1 VVITPDK
8 SITADINDLYYN
20 CTFVQLETTP
30 VSIIGALSSLAVY
43 KDRFYT
49 YDSHG
54 GGAVHCFDKHGKFL
68 FKIAKHGN
76 GPGET
81 MRITD
86 FCIDERNNILWIAD
100 NYKKI
105 QKYDMD
111 GHLINEYRTDFALKN
126 IVCVPESN
134 DLLALRFGYYKD
146 KNYQAGIYSLKNNQI
161 LIHNDYISDFERIT
175 SETSMSQ
182 YNNHIVYAF
191 GFSDTLYHMDKNG
204 FHPQYAFDFG
214 EYKVIKK
221 ITDKF
226 GNDNKKF
233 VLDFMNPSK
242 NYAGLITNILET
254 DDFIT
259 FRYDFRGKNQ
269 LAVYSKTNNEIRNI
283 KKITVNSKEY
293 FVALFFRYYVN
304 NIFYSVLQAESI
316 SENMSE
322 QNTSG
327 GYGIY
332 SDFNELEAKIK
343 ADDNPIVVFGENNM
357 QSLFK

>member
-1 VVITPDK
+1 
-8 SITADINDLYYN
+8 
-20 CTFVQLETTP
+20 
-30 VSIIGALSSLAVY
+30 
-43 KDRFYT
+43 
-49 YDSHG
+49 
-54 GGAVHCFDKHGKFL
+54 
-68 FKIAKHGN
+68 
-76 GPGET
+76 
-81 MRITD
+81 
-86 FCIDERNNILWIAD
+86 
-100 NYKKI
+100 
-105 QKYDMD
+105 
-111 GHLINEYRTDFALKN
+111 
-126 IVCVPESN
+126 
-134 DLLALRFGYYKD
+134 
-146 KNYQAGIYSLKNNQI
+146 
-161 LIHNDYISDFERIT
+161 
-175 SETSMSQ
+175 
-182 YNNHIVYAF
+182 
-191 GFSDTLYHMDKNG
+191 MDKNG